1 MQIIKDEEKST
12 TKGKANRVETEVPK
26 LEGSVGIRATL
37 KNMGFSDREIGYDD
51 RSGTVTLNGKTFMKP
66 TYLDNEAGVSY
77 APASKIQESLVN
89 YYKSSSNPI
98 VRVSDAFATA
108 AGKYG
113 LGADALSYGNGTVSI
128 GGKPLETLYIDDS
141 GKAWAWQDDV
151 NSLTEMYAN
160 TIGVQ
165 SADEVAQKY
174 SDKYLSEVIDRIN
187 ALENREAFSY
197 NPDDDPVYLAYRDKY
212 ITEGN
217 RASQSAIADY
227 SANTGGYVNSAAVTA
242 GAMANQYW
250 AGQLA
255 NTVPALAEMAYQRYR
270 DSYQSE
276 LDMIDRLIDAYE
288 VEYKTAADVNK
299 QMVNN
304 ANYSAAAA
312 VQRDNDAYE
321 RAQSEFERYWKGL
334 QNEQD
339 YNTQER
345 ENYWNEQFN
354 PIELEQSILK
364 NTALGLDNEQQKVYS
379 EYYRRLLEGKL
390 EGMELGNEKTRT
402 EIQKILSTI
411 WQ

>member
-1 MQIIKDEEKST
+1 MQTITDKEKEKST
-12 TKGKANRVETEVPK
+12 NNSGVEVPK
-26 LEGSVGIRATL
+26 SGDSVGIRATL

-51 RSGTVTLNGKTFMKP
+51 KSGVVTLNGKSFMKP
-66 TYLDNEAGVSY
+66 TYLDDEAGVSY

-98 VRVSDAFATA
+98 VRVSDAYAAA

-151 NSLTEMYAN
+151 NSLTELYAN
-160 TIGVQ
+160 TVGVQ
-165 SADEVAQKY
+165 SADEVAKEY

-242 GAMANQYW
+242 GAMANQYY
-250 AGQLA
+250 ANQLA
-255 NTVPALAEMAYQRYR
+255 NTMPALAEMAYQRYL
-270 DSYQSE
+270 DSYNSE
-276 LDMIDRLIDAYE
+276 LDMIDRLINAYE
-288 VEYKTAADVNK
+288 AEYKTAADVNER
-299 QMVNN
+299 MVNN

-312 VQRDNDAYE
+312 VQRDEDAYE
-321 RAQSEFERYWKGL
+321 REQSEFERYWEQL

-345 ENYWNEQFN
+345 ENYWNELLN
-354 PIELEQSILK
+354 PVELEQNILE
-364 NTALGLDNEQQKVYS
+364 NAALGLNNEQKKVYS
-379 EYYRRLLEGKL
+379 EYYRRLLEEEL
-390 EGMELGNEKTRT
+390 EGMELGNQKTSVD
-402 EIQKILSTI
+402 IQKILSSL
-411 WQ
+411 WN

>member
-1 MQIIKDEEKST
+1 MQTITDKEKEKNT
-12 TKGKANRVETEVPK
+12 NKVETEVPK
-26 LEGSVGIRATL
+26 LGDSVGIRATL

-51 RSGTVTLNGKTFMKP
+51 KSGTVTLNGKTLMKP

-77 APASKIQESLVN
+77 APASKIQGSLVD
-89 YYKSSSNPI
+89 YYKSSKNPI
-98 VRVSDAFATA
+98 VRVSDAYATA

-151 NSLTEMYAN
+151 NSLTELYAN
-160 TIGVQ
+160 TVGVQ

-227 SANTGGYVNSAAVTA
+227 SANTGGYANSAAVTA
-242 GAMANQYW
+242 GAIANQYY

-276 LDMIDRLIDAYE
+276 LDMIDRLINAYE
-288 VEYKTAADVNK
+288 AEYKTAADVNE

-312 VQRDNDAYE
+312 VQRDEDAFE
-321 RAQSEFERYWKGL
+321 REQSEFERYWKEL

-345 ENYWNEQFN
+345 ENYWNELMN
-354 PIELEQSILK
+354 PIELEQSILE
-364 NTALGLDNEQQKVYS
+364 NTALGLNNEQKKVYS
-379 EYYRRLLEGKL
+379 EYYRRLLEEEL
-390 EGMELGNEKTRT
+390 EGMELSNQKTL
-402 EIQKILSTI
+402 LSI
-411 WQ
+411 WN